1 MKDILREI
9 GMIARC
15 FESIANIEFK
25 AYNLSKNQYIY
36 LVRIAENPGI
46 ILERLS
52 EMVKVDRSTASRAVK
67 KLVDQNYVFKIDKNQ
82 TGKKIGLYITDE
94 GKLIFEKL
102 VSEELY
108 STDVSL
114 KGFTSDEMK
123 TFLTYLKKMRTN
135 VEPEWEGV
143 KKGKVRD
150 YRKSEK

>member
-25 AYNLSKNQYIY
+25 TYNLSKNQYIY

-82 TGKKIGLYITDE
+82 TGKKNWFIYN
-94 GKLIFEKL
+94 
-102 VSEELY
+102 
-108 STDVSL
+108 
-114 KGFTSDEMK
+114 
-123 TFLTYLKKMRTN
+123 R
-135 VEPEWEGV
+135 
-143 KKGKVRD
+143 
-150 YRKSEK
+150 